1 MSGDSASRSGPSDF
15 DRRHEALLGE
25 VLAAREHRARAQRTR
40 SEDRRRA
47 FGDLC
52 EASEGLAVAWLRQGT
67 PVGEMVACADGDVWL
82 LWTLVRWLRLSATR
96 RIDRL
101 RHAARRSAYYERE
114 RARRQ
119 RLAAVRR
126 TVRKRTTTS
135 PCPTREQVLEAWE
148 GARESNEGLLRF
160 GSLMEDLACYV
171 DSSLVRAGD
180 GTIIARRGGVKAWL
194 QVNVPALYLRY
205 KTVMAYKAAA
215 RKLKQATGL
224 HDPVPAARLV
234 EAPSGD
240 EPVEVARARVAYAGM
255 MREAPRSRTA
265 YLDRIDALVVPERVG
280 EAAWRAGRQARG
292 QDYGADEIHVP
303 GGDEKRFVG

>member
-25 VLAAREHRARAQRTR
+25 VLAAREHRARARRTR
-40 SEDRRRA
+40 TEDRRRA

-224 HDPVPAARLV
+224 HDPVPVARLV

-265 YLDRIDALVVPERVG
+265 YLDRIDALVVPERVS

>member
-1 MSGDSASRSGPSDF
+1 MDTDAQERVPPDGLTWRAMYPRRPRRVALECGSGRGTPPRDRTRNVGTRFRPHRGLAFRPSICYPVRMSGDSASRSGPSDF

-25 VLAAREHRARAQRTR
+25 VLAAREHRARARRTR
-40 SEDRRRA
+40 TEDRRRA

-194 QVNVPALYLRY
+194 QVNVPALSLRY
-205 KTVMAYKAAA
+205 KTVRADKEAA
-215 RKLKQATGL
+215 RKL
-224 HDPVPAARLV
+224 
-234 EAPSGD
+234 
-240 EPVEVARARVAYAGM
+240 
-255 MREAPRSRTA
+255 
-265 YLDRIDALVVPERVG
+265 
-280 EAAWRAGRQARG
+280 
-292 QDYGADEIHVP
+292 
-303 GGDEKRFVG
+303 